1 MIATLARSN
10 AGEAL
15 RRRCLSRSGVIITI
29 GLVCIV
35 LLALPGVTVATKS
48 LDELFLLVDGIHR
61 VLAGQIPSRDF
72 HTTLGPLAY
81 YGPASGYVL
90 TGSFGAAMPVTMAFF
105 TVCLSMIASHV
116 LGSRLH
122 PFLAIVFSAFLL
134 LILAAPMN
142 LGEAVTALSFSMFYN
157 RIGWVALALLLLLYL
172 RPRSAVR
179 HQMLLDAVCAT
190 VLTVSMIY
198 LRLSYGLVAL
208 GFLLFMI
215 TDSRQRSWTALA
227 LAVIAALVLIVELL
241 WGGSSTYVHDAWQ
254 EMQGRNDFGT
264 ELQRLLE
271 VGVAHLA
278 DLLLLSLIAGLAL
291 WRRWRLRDFFFF
303 LFCSIAGLWLLSHN
317 VQRWGII
324 SIHAAA
330 AVAAERLLREMNQ
343 PAGIGEGTFVNRSGV
358 KLYFLAFTL
367 PTILHC
373 GMALVLHAS
382 AATLRAGQAVEVP
395 RMSNIRLADLW
406 TGGDFGGARWYLS
419 TVEEGLALLN
429 GLGEPVGRLAVA
441 GSVDVFSSAL
451 DLPRSDLGLNDLRW
465 QSVGGADV
473 ARPSRVLADADTV
486 IFRDPGDAPVGPA
499 ADYLAYVA
507 ANFSKI
513 EESEHWILFHRNLPD
528 AGLK

>member
-1 MIATLARSN
+1 MIATFARSN

-29 GLVCIV
+29 GLVCVV
-35 LLALPGVTVATKS
+35 LLALPGVAVATKS
-48 LDELFLLVDGIHR
+48 LDELFLVIDGIHR
-61 VLAGQIPSRDF
+61 VLTGQVPSRDF

-81 YGPASGYVL
+81 YGPATGYAL
-90 TGSFGAAMPVTMAFF
+90 TGSYGAAMPVAMALF
-105 TVCLSMIASHV
+105 TACMTVIASHV

-198 LRLSYGLVAL
+198 LRLTYGLVAL

-241 WGGSSTYVHDAWQ
+241 WGGSSTYVRDAWQ
-254 EMQGRNDFGT
+254 EMLGRDNFGT

-271 VGVAHLA
+271 AGVAHLA

-291 WRRWRLRDFFFF
+291 WRRWRLRDFVFF

-330 AVAAERLLREMNQ
+330 AVAAERLLREMDDT
-343 PAGIGEGTFVNRSGV
+343 ADGGEGAFANVSGV
-358 KLYFLAFTL
+358 KLYFLAFML

-373 GMALVLHAS
+373 GMALVLHAG
-382 AATLRAGQAVEVP
+382 AATVRAGQAVELP
-395 RMSNIRLADLW
+395 HMTSMRLADLW
-406 TGGDFGGARWYLS
+406 TGGDFGSSRWYLS
-419 TVEEGLALLN
+419 TVEDGLSLLDRQD
-429 GLGEPVGRLAVA
+429 EPVGRLAVA
-441 GSVDVFSSAL
+441 GSVDVFSAAL
-451 DLPRSDLGLNDLRW
+451 DLPRSNSGLNDLRW
-465 QSVGGADV
+465 QNVGDDDF
-473 ARPSRVLADADTV
+473 ARPARTLADADTV
-486 IFRDPGDAPVGPA
+486 IFRNPGDAPVGPA
-499 ADYLAYVA
+499 ADYLAYVT
-507 ANFSKI
+507 ANFSKV
-513 EESEHWILFHRNLPD
+513 EESQHWILFRRNLPD